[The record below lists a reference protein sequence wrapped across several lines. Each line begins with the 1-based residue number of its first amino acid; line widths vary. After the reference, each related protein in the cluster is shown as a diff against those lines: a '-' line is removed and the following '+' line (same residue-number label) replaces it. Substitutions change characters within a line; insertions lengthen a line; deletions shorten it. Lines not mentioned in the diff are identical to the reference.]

1 MASWIRAKTW
11 RPSWAGRSVRSVR
24 WRKAIRDLGTHPLRT
39 VLVVLSIAV
48 GVFAVGTIAGAN
60 ALLQQNLR
68 DGYADSKP
76 ASATL
81 FLQPFDR
88 ELVDQVRGMH
98 GVADAEGRRSV
109 TVVLTTPDG
118 RDREITL
125 NAVPD
130 FDDQRLDLVTLQSG
144 AWPTGRQQLAVER
157 SSLRLE
163 PFTQGERLS
172 IRTADGREHTLT
184 MTGVTH
190 EVAAAPAFYTGRIQA
205 HVTPDTL
212 ADLGFDDRFDE
223 LRILVKDQT
232 LDRAGITA
240 VADQVRDR
248 LERSGAQVFATYVP
262 PPGEHPANELLQG
275 FFLVLGVIG
284 ALALLMSGFLVVNT
298 ISAILAQ
305 QTRQI
310 GVMKAIGA
318 RNDQIA
324 GLYLGL
330 VLMYAL
336 LSLIVAIPLGALG
349 AWGFT
354 IFTAGL
360 ANFDVTEFG
369 VPANV
374 LALEVAI
381 GLLVPLLAA
390 LVPVWRG
397 VRVTVR
403 EALASTGIADRFGRS
418 RFDALLRD
426 LRGPSRPMLLSIRNT
441 FRRKG
446 RLALTLAALSLGG
459 AVFMSVF
466 SVRSSLQQTLDNTL
480 RYFAYDVQVELSRP
494 ERVETLTREAMAI
507 PGVTAA
513 EPWQFATVQR
523 IRADGS
529 EGRSVFTFGLPPG
542 AKSVRPTMQAGRWLD
557 ATDGN
562 AVVVTANFLEDEP
575 DLQVGDPITLRID
588 GQDTTWTL
596 VGIAES
602 PTQRP
607 FLYTPAGPL
616 GAATHEVGRAGVLMV
631 IGAPGLTS
639 TAQDH
644 LADAVEAHLE
654 DVGVDVVATTT
665 AGEIRATQE
674 TLFDILVVFL
684 SSMAILLGV
693 VGGLGLM
700 GTMTI
705 NVVERAREI
714 GVLRAVGAS
723 DRAVLRIVLSE
734 GALIGALS
742 WAIGALVA
750 IPISK
755 LLADALGNVFIRRPL
770 AYSYSLSGT
779 LLWAGIV
786 ILLAVL
792 ASWLPAWRA
801 SRLAVRDV
809 LAYE

>member
-1 MASWIRAKTW
+1 M
-11 RPSWAGRSVRSVR
+11 RSVR
-24 WRKAIRDLGTHPLRT
+24 WRKALRDLSTHKLRT

-48 GVFAVGTIAGAN
+48 GVFAVGTIAGAD
-60 ALLQQNLR
+60 ALLQANLR
-68 DGYADSKP
+68 DGYAASRP
-76 ASATL
+76 ASATI
-81 FLQPFDR
+81 FLAPFDT
-88 ELVDQVRGMH
+88 ELVERVRDMR
-98 GVADAEGRRSV
+98 GVADAEGRRSL
-109 TVVLTTPDG
+109 TVVLTTADG
-118 RDREITL
+118 LDREVTL

-130 FDDQRLDLVTLQSG
+130 FDDQRLDLVTIDDGSFPSAAG
-144 AWPTGRQQLAVER
+144 EFAVER
-157 SSLRLE
+157 SSLRLQ
-163 PFTQGERLS
+163 PFAIGERLA
-172 IRTADGREHTLT
+172 IQTADGRHHELELT
-184 MTGVTH
+184 GITH

-205 HVTPDTL
+205 HVSPDTL
-212 ADLGFDDRFDE
+212 ADLGAGETFDE
-223 LRILVKDQT
+223 LRLLVDDPT
-232 LDRAGITA
+232 LDRDGISALTDDIRA
-240 VADQVRDR
+240 R
-248 LERSGAQVFATYVP
+248 LERGGEQVFGTYVP

-298 ISAILAQ
+298 IAAILAQ

-330 VLMYAL
+330 VFLYAILAL
-336 LSLIVAIPLGALG
+336 LVALPIGALG

-360 ANFDVTEFG
+360 ANFDVTDFRIPPS
-369 VPANV
+369 VI
-374 LALEVAI
+374 ALEVVI

-403 EALASTGIADRFGRS
+403 EALASAGITDRFGRS
-418 RFDALLRD
+418 RLDRWLRD
-426 LRGPSRPMLLSIRNT
+426 LRGPSRPTLMSIRNT

-446 RLALTLAALSLGG
+446 RLGLTLAALSLGG

-466 SVRSSLQQTLDNTL
+466 AVRASLQQTLDDTL
-480 RYFAYDVQVELSRP
+480 RYFAYDVQVELSRA
-494 ERVETLTREAMAI
+494 ERVDNLTSSALAV
-507 PGVTAA
+507 PGVAAA
-513 EPWQFATVQR
+513 EAWQFATVQR

-529 EGRSVFTFGLPPG
+529 EGRSVFAFGLPPDPR
-542 AKSVRPTMQAGRWLD
+542 SVRPTVQEGRWLVPD
-557 ATDGN
+557 DGN
-562 AVVVTANFLEDEP
+562 ALVATANLLEDEP
-575 DLQVGDPITLRID
+575 DLRVGDPVTLRID

-596 VGIAES
+596 VGIVES

-607 FLYTPAGPL
+607 FLYTPADPL
-616 GAATHEVGRAGVLMV
+616 GQATHEVGRAGVLMV
-631 IGAPGLTS
+631 IGDPGHEP
-639 TAQDH
+639 ADQDR
-644 LADAVEAHLE
+644 LADQVRAHLE
-654 DVGVDVVATTT
+654 AGGVDVVATTT
-665 AGEIRATQE
+665 SGEIRSTQE
-674 TLFDILVVFL
+674 ALFDILVVFL

-723 DRAVLRIVLSE
+723 DHAVLRIVLAE
-734 GALIGALS
+734 GVLIGGLS

-750 IPISK
+750 VPISR
-755 LLADALGNVFIRRPL
+755 LLADALGQVFIRRPL
-770 AYSYSLSGT
+770 AWTYSFSGI
-779 LLWAGIV
+779 LLWAAIV
-786 ILLAVL
+786 LVLAVV

-801 SRLAVRDV
+801 SRLAVREV

>member
-1 MASWIRAKTW
+1 M
-11 RPSWAGRSVRSVR
+11 RSVR
-24 WRKAIRDLGTHPLRT
+24 WRKALRDLGTHKLRT

-60 ALLQQNLR
+60 ALLQQNLH

-81 FLQPFDR
+81 FLGPFDR
-88 ELVDQVRGMH
+88 ELVDAVRGMH
-98 GVADAEGRRSV
+98 GIADAEGRRSV

-118 RDREITL
+118 GDREITL

-130 FDDQRLDLVTLQSG
+130 FDDQRLDLVNLESG
-144 AWPTGRQQLAVER
+144 AWPTGRLQLAVER
-157 SSLRLE
+157 SSLRLQ
-163 PFTQGERLS
+163 PFTVGERLA

-184 MTGVTH
+184 VSGITH
-190 EVAAAPAFYTGRIQA
+190 EVGAEPAFYTGRIQA
-205 HVTPDTL
+205 HVSPDTL
-212 ADLGFDDRFDE
+212 TDLGFDDRFDE
-223 LRILVKDQT
+223 LRILVKDRT
-232 LDRAGITA
+232 LDRDGITA
-240 VADQVRDR
+240 VANDVRDR

-318 RNDQIA
+318 RNGQIA

-330 VLMYAL
+330 VLMYAV
-336 LSLIVAIPLGALG
+336 LSLFVALPLGALG
-349 AWGFT
+349 SWGFT

-360 ANFDVTEFG
+360 ANFDVSEFG
-369 VPANV
+369 VPADV
-374 LALEVAI
+374 LALEIAV
-381 GLLVPLLAA
+381 GLLVPLVAA

-403 EALASTGIADRFGRS
+403 EALASTGISDRFGRS
-418 RFDALLRD
+418 RFDAFLRD
-426 LRGPSRPMLLSIRNT
+426 LRGPSRPTLISIRNT

-480 RYFAYDVQVELSRP
+480 RYFAYDVQVELSGP
-494 ERVETLTREAMAI
+494 ERVETLTREAMAV
-507 PGVTAA
+507 PGVAAA

-529 EGRSVFTFGLPPG
+529 EGRTVFTFGLPPG
-542 AKSVRPTMQAGRWLD
+542 AKSVHPTMQAGRWLD
-557 ATDGN
+557 PTDGN

-575 DLQVGDPITLRID
+575 DLRVGDRMTLRID
-588 GQDTTWTL
+588 GQDSAWTL

-607 FLYTPAGPL
+607 FLYTPDGPL
-616 GAATHEVGRAGVLMV
+616 SAATHEVGRAGVLMV
-631 IGAPGLTS
+631 IGAPGLS
-639 TAQDH
+639 AAAQDR
-644 LADAVEAHLE
+644 LADAVETHLE

-684 SSMAILLGV
+684 STMAVLLGV

-723 DRAVLRIVLSE
+723 DRAVLRIVLAE
-734 GALIGALS
+734 GVLIGALS

-750 IPISK
+750 VPISK
-755 LLADALGNVFIRRPL
+755 ALSDALGNVFIRRPL
-770 AYSYSLSGT
+770 AYSYSFGGT
-779 LLWAGIV
+779 LLWAAIV
-786 ILLAVL
+786 IALAVL

>member
-1 MASWIRAKTW
+1 
-11 RPSWAGRSVRSVR
+11 VRSVR
-24 WRKAIRDLGTHPLRT
+24 WRKIVRDLGTHKLRT

-60 ALLQQNLR
+60 ALLQRNLR

-81 FLQPFDR
+81 FLAPFDR
-88 ELVDQVRGMH
+88 ELVDIVRDMP

-125 NAVPD
+125 NAIPD
-130 FDDQRLDLVTLQSG
+130 VDDQRLDLVTLESG
-144 AWPTGRQQLAVER
+144 SWPKGRLEMAVER

-163 PFTQGERLS
+163 PLRVGEDLA
-172 IRTADGREHTLT
+172 IRTADGHQHHLRLT
-184 MTGVTH
+184 GITH
-190 EVAAAPAFYTGRIQA
+190 EVAAPPAFYTGRIQA
-205 HVTPDTL
+205 HITPETL
-212 ADLGFDDRFDE
+212 ADLGVDDRFDE
-223 LRILVKDQT
+223 LRILVDDPT
-232 LDRAGITA
+232 LDRDGITA
-240 VADQVRDR
+240 VADDVRGR
-248 LERSGAQVFATYVP
+248 LERSGAQVFGTYVP

-284 ALALLMSGFLVVNT
+284 ALALVMSGFLVVNT
-298 ISAILAQ
+298 IAAILVQ

-318 RNDQIA
+318 RDGQIA

-330 VLMYAL
+330 VLAYAL
-336 LSLIVAIPLGALG
+336 LALLVALPLGALG

-369 VPANV
+369 IPPNV

-403 EALASTGIADRFGRS
+403 EALASTGITDTFGRG
-418 RFDALLRD
+418 RLDRVLRD
-426 LRGPSRPMLLSIRNT
+426 LRGVSRPTLISIRNT

-466 SVRSSLQQTLDNTL
+466 SVRASLQQTLEDTL
-480 RYFAYDVQVELSRP
+480 SYFAYDVQVELSRP
-494 ERVETLTREAMAI
+494 ERVDGLTGATLAI

-529 EGRSVFTFGLPPG
+529 EGRSVITFGLPPS
-542 AKSVRPTMQAGRWLD
+542 AKSVRPTVQQGRWLVPE
-557 ATDGN
+557 DGN
-562 AVVVTANFLEDEP
+562 ALVATANMLEDEP
-575 DLQVGDPITLRID
+575 DLQVGDPVTLRID
-588 GQDTTWTL
+588 GQDTRWTL
-596 VGIAES
+596 VGIVAS

-607 FLYTPAGPL
+607 FLYTPAAPL

-631 IGAPGLTS
+631 MGSPGLD
-639 TAQDH
+639 AAGQDR
-644 LADAVEAHLE
+644 LADAVETQLE
-654 DVGVDVVATTT
+654 AGGVDVVATTT
-665 AGEIRATQE
+665 AGEIRSTQE

-723 DRAVLRIVLSE
+723 DGAVLRIVLAE
-734 GALIGALS
+734 GVLIGALS

-755 LLADALGNVFIRRPL
+755 LLADALGEVFIRRPL
-770 AYSYSLSGT
+770 AYRYSLEGIV
-779 LLWAGIV
+779 LWALIV
-786 ILLAVL
+786 LGLAAL

-801 SRLAVRDV
+801 SRLAVREV

>member
-1 MASWIRAKTW
+1 V
-11 RPSWAGRSVRSVR
+11 PSTR
-24 WRKAIRDLGTHPLRT
+24 WRKVWRDLGAHKLRT

-48 GVFAVGTIAGAN
+48 GVFAVGTIAGAD
-60 ALLQQNLR
+60 ALLQVNLR
-68 DGYADSKP
+68 DGFAASRP

-81 FLQPFDR
+81 FLAPFDK
-88 ELVDQVRGMH
+88 ELVDVVRGMR

-109 TVVLTTPDG
+109 TVVLTTADG

-125 NAVPD
+125 NAIPD
-130 FDDQRLDLVTLQSG
+130 FDDQRLDLVSLEQG
-144 AWPTGRQQLAVER
+144 AWPTGPLEMAVER

-163 PFTQGERLS
+163 PFSPGERLA
-172 IRTADGREHTLT
+172 IRTVDGREQELT
-184 MTGVTH
+184 MTGITH

-205 HVTPDTL
+205 HVAPETL
-212 ADLGFDDRFDE
+212 ADLGVDDTYDE
-223 LRILVKDQT
+223 LRILVDDPA
-232 LDRAGITA
+232 LDRDGIGA
-240 VADQVRDR
+240 VADDVRAR
-248 LERSGAQVFATYVP
+248 LERSGAQVFGTYVP

-284 ALALLMSGFLVVNT
+284 ALSLIVSGFLVVNT
-298 ISAILAQ
+298 IAAILTQ

-330 VLMYAL
+330 VLAYAALAL
-336 LSLIVAIPLGALG
+336 LVALPLGALG

-369 VPANV
+369 IPPRV

-381 GLLVPLLAA
+381 GVLVPMLAA

-403 EALASTGIADRFGRS
+403 EALASTGITDRFGRS
-418 RFDALLRD
+418 RLDRFLRD
-426 LRGPSRPMLLSIRNT
+426 LRGPSRPTLISIRNT

-466 SVRSSLQQTLDNTL
+466 SVRSSLQLTLDDTL
-480 RYFAYDVQVELSRP
+480 RYFAYDVQVELSQA
-494 ERVETLTREAMAI
+494 ERVDALTRATVEV
-507 PGVTAA
+507 PGVDAA
-513 EPWQFATVQR
+513 EAWQFATVQR
-523 IRADGS
+523 IRPDGS
-529 EGRSVFTFGLPPG
+529 EGRSVFTFGLPPN
-542 AKSVRPTMQAGRWLD
+542 AQSVRPTVQQGRWLVPD
-557 ATDGN
+557 DGN
-562 AVVVTANFLEDEP
+562 AVVATANMLEDEP
-575 DLQVGDPITLRID
+575 DLRVGDPVTLRID
-588 GQDTTWTL
+588 GQDSTWTL
-596 VGIAES
+596 VGIVAS

-607 FLYTPAGPL
+607 FLYTPAAPL
-616 GAATHEVGRAGVLMV
+616 GQATHEVGRAGVLMV
-631 IGAPGLTS
+631 IGDPGM
-639 TAQDH
+639 TASDQDR
-644 LADAVEAHLE
+644 LADAVEARLE
-654 DVGVDVVATTT
+654 AEGVDVVATTT
-665 AGEIRATQE
+665 SGEIRSTQE

-723 DRAVLRIVLSE
+723 DGAVLRIILAE
-734 GALIGALS
+734 GVLIGALS

-755 LLADALGNVFIRRPL
+755 LLADALGEVFIRRPL
-770 AYSYSLSGT
+770 AYSYSIGGT
-779 LLWAGIV
+779 LLWGVIV
-786 ILLAVL
+786 LGLAVV

-801 SRLAVRDV
+801 SRLAVRKV